1 MRTLSHL
8 QYIGYGLLLV
18 AVVVTTVYLLF
29 FLLPGM
35 NREKTA
41 TIVFSG
47 PLALESTQAIL
58 NTVNLALTEVNH
70 TAGGLKLRLE
80 VLDDGDETGSWIPE
94 KEAEN
99 ARKAVAIKDVVAYF
113 GPLNSGA
120 AKISMPILNEAGIVQ
135 MSPATTWPGL
145 TKIGFQPGEPGVFYP
160 TGTRHFIRLCTTDDL
175 QGPAG
180 AIWAKELGLKS
191 VYILDD
197 GESYGNGIARLFE
210 AESLRNGIKIT
221 GTKSISVNT
230 DFKSLTQ
237 TIIDSGAELVYFG
250 GVTPNGAPE
259 MVRALKNAN
268 ATNTV
273 SFMGPDGI
281 SEEDFLI
288 RAGGAAEG
296 VYVTAVGVQ
305 PAEIHTDAAERYVQ
319 TYKATYGSEPDA
331 FSALAYD
338 GIHLLID
345 ALQNVGS
352 VNRADIIKQVR
363 NTREYPGLSGSFS
376 FDKSGDTTVH
386 LISGSRVQDGAF
398 TFVKI
403 LSQ

>member
-8 QYIGYGLLLV
+8 HYIGYGLLLV
-18 AVVVTTVYLLF
+18 AVVVLTVYLLSF
-29 FLLPGM
+29 ILPVI

-94 KEAEN
+94 KEAAN
-99 ARKAVAIKDVVAYF
+99 AHQAVAIKDVVAYF

-135 MSPATTWPGL
+135 ISPATTWPGL

-160 TGTRHFIRLCTTDDL
+160 TGTRHFLRLCTTDDR

-180 AIWAKELGLKS
+180 AVWAKELGFKS
-191 VYILDD
+191 AYILDD

-210 AESLRNGIKIT
+210 AESLRIGMNIT
-221 GTKSISVNT
+221 GSMSISANT
-230 DFKSLTQ
+230 DFAAVAE
-237 TIIDSGAELVYFG
+237 TIVASGAELVYFG

-259 MVRALKNAN
+259 MIQALRNAA
-268 ATNTV
+268 ATNTIA
-273 SFMGPDGI
+273 FMGPDGI
-281 SEEDFLI
+281 SEEDFLS
-288 RAGGAAEG
+288 RAGEAAEG

-338 GIHLLID
+338 GINLLIT

-352 VNRADIIKQVR
+352 INRADIIKEVR

-376 FDKSGDTTVH
+376 FDKSGDTTSH
-386 LISGSRVQDGAF
+386 LISGSRVQGGVF

>member
-1 MRTLSHL
+1 V
-8 QYIGYGLLLV
+8 YGILLIAV
-18 AVVVTTVYLLF
+18 AVITMYLLQV
-29 FLLPGM
+29 LPQGM

-70 TAGGLKLRLE
+70 TAGGMKLQLE

-94 KEAEN
+94 KEEEN

-160 TGTRHFIRLCTTDDL
+160 TGTRHFVRMCTTDDL

-180 AIWAKELGLKS
+180 AIWAKELGFQS

-197 GESYGNGIARLFE
+197 GESYGIGIARLFE
-210 AESLRNGIKIT
+210 AESERSGMNIT
-221 GTKSISVNT
+221 GTMSISANT
-230 DFKSLTQ
+230 DFESVAQ
-237 TIIDSGAELVYFG
+237 TIMDSGAELVYFG
-250 GVTPNGAPE
+250 GITPNGAPE
-259 MVRALKNAN
+259 MVQALRSVDS
-268 ATNTV
+268 TTTV
-273 SFMGPDGI
+273 AFMGPDGI

-288 RAGGAAEG
+288 RAGEASEG
-296 VYVTAVGVQ
+296 VDVTTVGVQ
-305 PAEIHTDAAERYVQ
+305 PSEIHTDAAQTYVR
-319 TYKATYGSEPDA
+319 TYKAAYGSEPDA

-345 ALQNVGS
+345 ALRNVGGT
-352 VNRADIIKQVR
+352 NREDILKKVR
-363 NTREYPGLSGSFS
+363 NTRDYPGISGDFS
-376 FDKSGDTTVH
+376 FDKSGDTTTH
-386 LISGSRVQDGAF
+386 LISGSRVERGAF